1 MWALLNSDED
11 TIVEIINNPKPMTI
25 SGVRYPRNIFPLWT
39 VAERKAIGIVPVTTS
54 GSHLDTTYYTE
65 ENESYAIA
73 EDKASVV
80 RTIGTKAKDNTLATV
95 KTSQVTNAKGMCN
108 SLLKNT
114 DWYVTR
120 KYERSVAIPDKIIAF
135 RAAVVAVYTAAKS
148 AINGASNIGALVT
161 VNTNT
166 AGATESITVD
176 GTSTGVVSTSNNTIT
191 SNGHGFVDDEC
202 VYYKTDSRDAGD
214 ADKPIKGLVDGGQS
228 YYVHSATTN
237 TFKLSL
243 TPTTYGD
250 EAIISLTGVAD
261 AGTQHTFTSL
271 GIRKT
276 PNDWPNE
283 NDLAYKL

>member
-25 SGVRYPRNIFPLWT
+25 SGIQHPRALFTLWT
-39 VAERKAIGIVPVTTS
+39 VAERKAVGLVPVTTT
-54 GSHLDTTYYTE
+54 GSHLDPTYYTE

-80 RTIGTKAKDNTLATV
+80 RTIGTKAGDNTLATV

-108 SLLKNT
+108 SLLAST

-120 KYERSVAIPDKIIAF
+120 KYERSTAIPAKITAL
-135 RAAVVAVYTAAKS
+135 RTATRTVYAAVKS
-148 AINGASNIGALVT
+148 AINGAANVGALAT
-161 VNTNT
+161 VNRTT
-166 AGATESITVD
+166 VGATKSISVD
-176 GTSTGVVSTSNNTIT
+176 GTASGVVSTSNNTIT
-191 SNGHGFVDDEC
+191 KNGHGFVDDELIK
-202 VYYKTDSRDAGD
+202 YDDGQD
-214 ADKPIKGLVDGGQS
+214 DDDNPIKGLISGQN

-243 TPTTYGD
+243 TPSTFGD

-261 AGTQHTFTSL
+261 AGDAHIFTSL
-271 GIRKT
+271 GIPSIVT
-276 PNDWPNE
+276 NWPNDT
-283 NDLAYKL
+283 DLAYKL

>member
-1 MWALLNSDED
+1 M
-11 TIVEIINNPKPMTI
+11 
-25 SGVRYPRNIFPLWT
+25 
-39 VAERKAIGIVPVTTS
+39 
-54 GSHLDTTYYTE
+54 
-65 ENESYAIA
+65 
-73 EDKASVV
+73 

-148 AINGASNIGALVT
+148 AINGAANIGALVT

-166 AGATESITVD
+166 AGATASITVD
-176 GTSTGVVSTSNNTIT
+176 GTSTGVVSASNNTIT

-202 VYYKTDSRDAGD
+202 VKYLTDSRDAGD

>member
-1 MWALLNSDED
+1 MWARVADVSILD
-11 TIVEIINNPKPMTI
+11 IINAPRIITI
-25 SGVRYPRNIFPLWT
+25 GGITHPRTMFSLWT
-39 VAERKAIGIVPVTTS
+39 DAERKAIGIIPITKA
-54 GSHLDTTYYTE
+54 GHLDSEYYTE
-65 ENESYAIA
+65 QDPSYAID
-73 EDKASVV
+73 EDGNAVTE
-80 RTIGTKAKDNTLATV
+80 TIAKNADNTLATV
-95 KTSQVTNAKGMCN
+95 KTSQLNKAKKRCN
-108 SLLKNT
+108 QLLMST

-148 AINGASNIGALVT
+148 AINGAANIGALVT

-166 AGATESITVD
+166 AGATASITVD
-176 GTSTGVVSTSNNTIT
+176 GTSTGVVSASNNTIT
-191 SNGHGFVDDEC
+191 SNGHGFVNDEC
-202 VYYKTDSRDAGD
+202 VKYLTDSRDAGD

-243 TPTTYGD
+243 TPTIYGD

-276 PNDWPNE
+276 PNDWPNK